1 MSTSKQANNHS
12 VSRERLLLSMPL
24 GSLASP
30 LQEQLPQKQMPLKNN
45 QKPHHQERGS
55 SMGGCRPRASRT
67 SVSGID
73 N

>member
-12 VSRERLLLSMPL
+12 ASKERLFLSMSL

-45 QKPHHQERGS
+45 QKSYHQERGS
-55 SMGGCRPRASRT
+55 SVGGCRPRGSRT
-67 SVSGID
+67 SISGID